1 MALPSLSNIRW
12 FSQLFVT
19 NEPDPYI
26 QRDRIRIM
34 ERDIGLP
41 VRAFYI
47 GWLFYFLFFAFG
59 GLADSGQFSL
69 EAVLTVQK
77 IFIVY
82 FLWNVGIALLLLG
95 MHRIPLRVLQF
106 AVFTIA
112 LADAVFLAALTLIED
127 GFDSLL
133 YWLFLGLIV
142 RNAVSFPRGDLQ
154 ILLNLAATLCYVLA
168 GSLDLTILRLDER
181 LAEAEHGTEP
191 FVIRVA
197 MLLLMTA
204 CFYGLQVLFDKQRQ
218 AEEEAREFAIR
229 QEQLR
234 STGRL
239 AAEIAHQLKN
249 PLGIINNA
257 GFTLQ
262 HALKQADPPVLQQIQ
277 IIRDEIQR
285 SDRIL
290 TELMGY
296 AQLVEGQVERVNV
309 NEELDHAI
317 DTVFP
322 PGTAHQIQ
330 IRKDYAS
337 NLPPLLVQRKHLEE
351 IFVNLLKNAEEAM
364 HGEGIVAITTRYAEN
379 YSVKVIFSDNGP
391 GIAPE
396 ITDQIFEAYFTTKEA
411 GTGLGMSIIKHN
423 IEMYGGTIEVK
434 SELGKGTR
442 FVLLF
447 PGRTLL
453 RLRK

>member
-1 MALPSLSNIRW
+1 MALPWLSKIHW
-12 FSQLFVT
+12 LSQLFVT
-19 NEPDPYI
+19 NEPDPNI
-26 QRDRIRIM
+26 QRDRLRIM

-41 VRAFYI
+41 VRAFYV
-47 GWLFYFLFFAFG
+47 GWLFYYLFFAFG
-59 GLADSGQFSL
+59 GLAGSGQVYL
-69 EAVLTVQK
+69 EAFLTVQK
-77 IFIVY
+77 SFVIY
-82 FLWNVGIALLLLG
+82 FLWNIGIALLLSG
-95 MHRIPLRVLQF
+95 MDRIPLRFLQY

-112 LADAVFLAALTLIED
+112 LADALFLAALTLIED
-127 GFDSLL
+127 GFDSIL
-133 YWLFLGLIV
+133 YWLFLGLII

-154 ILLNLAATLCYVLA
+154 IFLNVAATLCYTLA

-181 LAEAEHGTEP
+181 LSESQYTPEP
-191 FVIRVA
+191 FVIRIA
-197 MLLLMTA
+197 LLVLMTA
-204 CFYGLQVLFDKQRQ
+204 CFYGVQVLFDKQRQ

-257 GFTLQ
+257 SFTLQ
-262 HALKQADPPVLQQIQ
+262 RGLKQADDGVQQQIQ

-296 AQLVEGQVERVNV
+296 AQLVEGRVEKVNV
-309 NEELDHAI
+309 NEELEHSI
-317 DTVFP
+317 ETVFP
-322 PGTAHQIQ
+322 PGAAERIQ
-330 IRKDYAS
+330 IRKDYGP
-337 NLPPLLVQRKHLEE
+337 NLPPLLIQRKHLHE
-351 IFVNLLKNAEEAM
+351 IFMNLLKNAYEAM
-364 HGEGIVAITTRYAEN
+364 QGEGIIAITTRYAEN

-391 GIAPE
+391 GIAPD
-396 ITDQIFEAYFTTKEA
+396 ITDQIFEAYFTTKDS

-423 IEMYGGTIEVK
+423 IEMYSGTIEVE